1 MIVDPDYMIFTNIC
15 FFQYMIHYIFS
26 SFSLKMESLSNNES
40 TESSD
45 AGDVS
50 QEHGCQT
57 NGFEVMMMMMM
68 MVMMVHGHDDDD
80 DDSCWS

>member
-1 MIVDPDYMIFTNIC
+1 
-15 FFQYMIHYIFS
+15 
-26 SFSLKMESLSNNES
+26 MESLSNNES

-57 NGFEVMMMMMM
+57 NSFEVMMMMMI
-68 MVMMVHGHDDDD
+68 VMMVHGHDDDD
-80 DDSCWS
+80 DSCWS

>member
-1 MIVDPDYMIFTNIC
+1 
-15 FFQYMIHYIFS
+15 
-26 SFSLKMESLSNNES
+26 MESLSNNES

-68 MVMMVHGHDDDD
+68 MMMVHGHDDDD
-80 DDSCWS
+80 DDCWS